1 VNELSSDDEAI
12 DIVARDARE
21 HATAWLIK
29 RHDHDGWSE
38 RDQAALDAWLMK
50 SPSHMVAYLRVEA
63 AWRRVDRLR
72 ALRRPSDD
80 GSRIR
85 PLLKTAAALSIV
97 IALGFLIVGNRPVPQ
112 REYATQIGDH
122 ETVKLDDGSQIELNT
137 NTLLRT
143 RMTSRTRTIWLDKG
157 EAYFQVRHDAARP
170 FVVFAA
176 GHRLTDLGTK
186 FLVRSEAKHIEV
198 ALIEG
203 EIRFESAD
211 ASVQGHSAT
220 MTSGDLVVAT
230 ADSLSVTRVPAQQ
243 LANQL
248 GWRNGLLV
256 FNHTTLEDAVSEF
269 NRYNREKLL
278 VADPAVAR
286 LTIYGTFRT
295 SNLRQ
300 FIEVAQAVFGL
311 RAEARGDTTVISR

>member
-1 VNELSSDDEAI
+1 
-12 DIVARDARE
+12 
-21 HATAWLIK
+21 
-29 RHDHDGWSE
+29 
-38 RDQAALDAWLMK
+38 
-50 SPSHMVAYLRVEA
+50 MVAYLRVEA
-63 AWRRVDRLR
+63 AWRRIDRLR
-72 ALRRPSDD
+72 ALHRPSPDKR
-80 GSRIR
+80 RIG
-85 PLLKTAAALSIV
+85 PLLKAAAALSGAI
-97 IALGFLIVGNRPVPQ
+97 ILGFLIADIRPVPQ
-112 REYATQIGDH
+112 HEYATLIGGH

-137 NTLLRT
+137 STRLRT
-143 RMTSRTRTIWLDKG
+143 SMTSRTRTIWLDKG
-157 EAYFQVRHDAARP
+157 EAYFQVKHDAMRP

-176 GHRLTDLGTK
+176 GHRMTDIGTK

-203 EIRFESAD
+203 QIRFESAD
-211 ASVQGHSAT
+211 ASVQGHSAL

-230 ADSLSVTRVPAQQ
+230 ADSMSVARVPTQQ
-243 LANQL
+243 LATQL

-256 FNHTTLEDAVSEF
+256 FKHTTLEDAVNEF

-278 VADPAVAR
+278 IADPTVAR